1 MPLTISEKVEIIHL
15 ARRLSYQEAANQ
27 FNRLHPNRRP
37 IFRQTVGQI
46 FKCLRTH
53 GSLERKKR
61 SPSIQ
66 HAARQENLKE
76 DVIQMFTDHPH
87 MSTRRA
93 AFRLGVSHASVW
105 KILKE
110 LKFKPYK
117 MAKHQKLQPDDP
129 PKRKQFC
136 QALLR
141 LNRLNPNFRNTILW
155 TDEKTF
161 EMNGC
166 FNRQNFR

>member
-1 MPLTISEKVEIIHL
+1 MPLTNADKVEIIHL
-15 ARRLSYQEAANQ
+15 ARRFSYQGVADQ
-27 FNRLHPNRRP
+27 FNRLHPNRAP
-37 IFRQTVGQI
+37 IFRQTVGRI
-46 FKCLRTH
+46 FQNLRVN

-61 SPSIQ
+61 SVNIQ
-66 HAARQENLKE
+66 HAERQRNLKE
-76 DVIQMFTDHPH
+76 DVVQLFTDNPH

-93 AFRLGVSHASVW
+93 AFRLGVKHVLVW

-161 EMNGC
+161 AMNGC